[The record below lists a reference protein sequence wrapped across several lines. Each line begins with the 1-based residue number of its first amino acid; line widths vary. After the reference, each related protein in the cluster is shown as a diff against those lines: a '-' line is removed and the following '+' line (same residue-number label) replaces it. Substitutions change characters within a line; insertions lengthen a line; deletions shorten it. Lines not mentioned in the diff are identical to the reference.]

1 MDDIDFDDFRRRNE
15 NPALA
20 APSTRTSVDAVRDWL
35 VPPAPSNCIEGDPA
49 LADIDRCAPVAA
61 TVASAAFFRE
71 RRLLNFITAFA
82 AAVLTVLNRRPI
94 LGCGCS
100 FGSSAAAS
108 KPEGGDVAFNPPAS
122 IISSAA
128 APRPEGPEGPEGDEG
143 DEDEADDEDADEACI
158 PVRSTISSPVG
169 N

>member
-20 APSTRTSVDAVRDWL
+20 APSTCTSVDAVRDGL
-35 VPPAPSNCIEGDPA
+35 VPPAPSNCTEGDPA
-49 LADIDRCAPVAA
+49 LADTDRCAPVAA

-82 AAVLTVLNRRPI
+82 AAVLTVLNRRPN

-100 FGSSAAAS
+100 FWSSAATS

-128 APRPEGPEGPEGDEG
+128 APRPEGPEGDEG
-143 DEDEADDEDADEACI
+143 DEVEADDEDADEA
-158 PVRSTISSPVG
+158 
-169 N
+169 